1 MKKQKH
7 IRNLINKA
15 VDIVFWSCMVTVLWF
30 TLQVFL
36 FSSFKIPSDS
46 MEPELTI
53 GDNILVLKPTIGPR
67 VFNLFASMRNEQT
80 EIYRIPGIKKIQRND
95 ILVFNFPH
103 PNSWNKIEMHIL
115 KYYIKRCVGLPS
127 DTLSI
132 QNGFFHVKGIE
143 TSLGNMESQNKIATT
158 EQFED
163 GIFHSFPFDSIISW
177 NIKDFGP
184 LYIPGKGDSITLNQT
199 NCRLYR
205 KLIEWEQQGS
215 LQYKDS
221 TIFLNGTPINGYR
234 FQKNYYFMAGDNG
247 MNSQDSR
254 YWGLL
259 PEEYIVGKAWIIWKS
274 VDPYTDKFR
283 WNRFLKVIY

>member
-234 FQKNYYFMAGDNG
+234 FQKNYYFMAGDYC

-254 YWGLL
+254 YWGFL

-283 WNRFLKVIY
+283 WNRFLKVIH

>member
-1 MKKQKH
+1 MRIQVH
-7 IRNLINKA
+7 NLINKII
-15 VDIVFWSCMVTVLWF
+15 DIIFWLCTIIALWF
-30 TLQVFL
+30 TAQIFVLT
-36 FSSFKIPSDS
+36 SFKIPSDS
-46 MEPELTI
+46 MEPQLTA
-53 GDNILVLKPTIGPR
+53 GDNILVWKPTIGPR
-67 VFNLFASMRNEQT
+67 IFNLFASMRNEQT
-80 EIYRIPGIKKIQRND
+80 NIYRIPGIKKIQRND

-103 PNSWNKIEMHIL
+103 PNSWDKIEMHIL
-115 KYYIKRCVGLPS
+115 KYYIKRCVGLPG

-199 NCRLYR
+199 NCRLYK

-283 WNRFLKVIY
+283 WNRFLKVIH

>member
-15 VDIVFWSCMVTVLWF
+15 VGIVFWSCMVTVLWF

-283 WNRFLKVIY
+283 WNRFLKVIH

>member
-95 ILVFNFPH
+95 FLVFNFPH

-283 WNRFLKVIY
+283 WNRFLKVIH

>member
-7 IRNLINKA
+7 IRNLINKV

-283 WNRFLKVIY
+283 WNRFLKVIH

>member
-1 MKKQKH
+1 MRIQVH
-7 IRNLINKA
+7 NLINKII
-15 VDIVFWSCMVTVLWF
+15 DIIFWLCTIIALWF
-30 TLQVFL
+30 TAQIFVLT
-36 FSSFKIPSDS
+36 SFKIPSDS
-46 MEPELTI
+46 MEPKLTT
-53 GDNILVLKPTIGPR
+53 GDNILVWKPTIGPR
-67 VFNLFASMRNEQT
+67 IFNLFASMRNEQT
-80 EIYRIPGIKKIQRND
+80 KIYRIPGIKKIQRND

-103 PNSWNKIEMHIL
+103 PNSWDKIEMHIL
-115 KYYIKRCVGLPS
+115 KYYIKRCVGLPG

-199 NCRLYR
+199 NCRLYK

-283 WNRFLKVIY
+283 WNRFLKVIH

>member
-1 MKKQKH
+1 MRIQVH
-7 IRNLINKA
+7 NLINKII
-15 VDIVFWSCMVTVLWF
+15 DIIFWLCTIIALWF
-30 TLQVFL
+30 TAQIFVLT
-36 FSSFKIPSDS
+36 SFKIPSDS
-46 MEPELTI
+46 MEPQLTA
-53 GDNILVLKPTIGPR
+53 GDNILVWKPTIGPR
-67 VFNLFASMRNEQT
+67 IFNLFASMRNEQT
-80 EIYRIPGIKKIQRND
+80 NIYRIPGIKKIQRND

-103 PNSWNKIEMHIL
+103 PNSWDKIEMHIL
-115 KYYIKRCVGLPS
+115 KYYIKRCVGLPG

-163 GIFHSFPFDSIISW
+163 DIFHSFPFDSIISW

-199 NCRLYR
+199 NCRLYK

-283 WNRFLKVIY
+283 WNRFLKVIH